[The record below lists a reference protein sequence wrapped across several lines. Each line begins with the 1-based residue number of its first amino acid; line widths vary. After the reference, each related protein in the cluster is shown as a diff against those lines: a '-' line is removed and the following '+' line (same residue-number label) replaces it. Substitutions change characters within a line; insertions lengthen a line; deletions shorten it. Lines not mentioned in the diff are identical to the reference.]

1 MKMLPS
7 IFHDTIKIKV
17 GNKGVLIYTKNS
29 WTEALKTLLSLVIWL
44 AVFKLV
50 GVVLAAVTRRFEREL
65 KEEDVRIKQMA
76 LLIQRE
82 LKSRRQTE
90 IKIEGQNLLQRRQQI
105 RLWRSLTVEEKV
117 KLISNMGLRRR
128 SGTFFLEY

>member
-7 IFHDTIKIKV
+7 IFHDTTKIKV

>member
-1 MKMLPS
+1 MLPS

-44 AVFKLV
+44 AVFELV

-117 KLISNMGLRRR
+117 KLISNMDLKRR
-128 SGTFFLEY
+128 SGTFFLED

>member
-29 WTEALKTLLSLVIWL
+29 WTEALKTILSLVIWL

-50 GVVLAAVTRRFEREL
+50 GVVLAAVTHRFERDP
-65 KEEDVRIKQMA
+65 KEEDVRITQMA

-82 LKSRRQTE
+82 LKSRIQTGVGVG
-90 IKIEGQNLLQRRQQI
+90 GQTLLQRRQQI

-117 KLISNMGLRRR
+117 KLISNMDLRRR
-128 SGTFFLEY
+128 SGTFFLED